1 MRDLATP
8 IIACMVLAL
17 GWLSPAS
24 AQPPATDDRHVFE
37 AAHFVAG
44 APRNAYDMLLQVPAF
59 TIIESDADVRGYA
72 AALGNVLID
81 GAHPAS
87 KREDIASVLKR
98 IPARS
103 VERIELIRTATRGIE
118 MAGHALVANI
128 VRIAEATSE
137 TAIDAGLVASTD
149 GWFAPQAAFEYG
161 RRRDDRGFDLAIK
174 VEPEFDDD
182 SGRGTVRTRAADGSL
197 IDASRLDTRSINRA
211 DEATASWRQPLA
223 DGRLSLT
230 AALRGERADV
240 DSTFTPDD
248 ESESSEDIR
257 EHERLREAEA
267 GVRYVRS
274 FAARTTLEVVASQ
287 RLGWLDANER
297 AREGDDSEAFDERT
311 ETGERLGR
319 IDLTHEWSDRLTLSS
334 GLEGAFNSLDSRARL
349 FENDEAV
356 LLPGSDVRIEE
367 NRSEGSIGATWK
379 PGGDWIVESALRIEQ
394 STIEQSGD
402 SPLQRRFRYSKPRL
416 AVRWDGEGANQ
427 WRLGLTRDVGQ
438 LDFADFVASASL
450 DTGVISAGNAELEP
464 DKTWRLEAAWQR
476 QLWTDA
482 AFTLTV
488 AHDRISD
495 VVDRVLVV
503 TPDDVFD
510 APGNI
515 GDGRRNSVAFDVSAP
530 LDRFGIAGA
539 RLRSTVLW
547 QHSRVTDPVT
557 GEPRGISEEK
567 PVEASIEF
575 RQALPSLR
583 MDWGIVVDEIAA
595 RETQYRFDEIT
606 RESERASWTLFAER
620 KLAEQ
625 WRLRVQVTDLFGRS
639 FREQQGSYD
648 GTRADGAL
656 EDIERRD
663 RRTPGVVSIR
673 VRRSF
678 GG

>member
-1 MRDLATP
+1 MRDLATST
-8 IIACMVLAL
+8 IACTILAL
-17 GWLSPAS
+17 GWLSLAN
-24 AQPPATDDRHVFE
+24 AQPPATDDRQVFE
-37 AAHFVAG
+37 AAHFVAS
-44 APRNAYDMLLQVPAF
+44 APRTAYDMLLQVPAF
-59 TIIESDADVRGYA
+59 TIIESDADVRGYT
-72 AALGNVLID
+72 AALGNVLVD

-103 VERIELIRTATRGIE
+103 VERIELIRTASQGIE
-118 MAGHALVANI
+118 MAGHALVANV
-128 VRIAEATSE
+128 VRMREATLE
-137 TAIDAGLVASTD
+137 TAIDSGVVASMD
-149 GWFAPQAAFEYG
+149 GWIGLQAAFEYG
-161 RRRDDRGFDLAIK
+161 RRSDERGFDLALK
-174 VEPEFDDD
+174 SEPELDDD
-182 SGRGTVRTRAADGSL
+182 SGLGTIRTRGADGSL
-197 IDASRLDTRSINRA
+197 IDSARLDTRTVNRA
-211 DEATASWRQPLA
+211 DEASASWRQPLVG
-223 DGRLSLT
+223 GRLTLT
-230 AALRGERADV
+230 AAMRGERVDV
-240 DSTFTPDD
+240 DSTITPDD
-248 ESESSEDIR
+248 DAQAEDIR
-257 EHERLREAEA
+257 EHERLLEAEA

-349 FENDEAV
+349 FENDQAV

-367 NRSEGSIGATWK
+367 SRSEGSIGATWK

-402 SPLQRRFRYSKPRL
+402 SPLQRRFRYNKPRVVL
-416 AVRWDGEGANQ
+416 RWNGEGANQ
-427 WRLGLTRDVGQ
+427 WRLGLARDVGQ

-482 AFTLTV
+482 AFTLTL

-515 GDGRRNSVAFDVSAP
+515 GDGRRNSVAFDFSAP
-530 LDRFGIAGA
+530 LDRFGIPGA

-557 GEPRGISEEK
+557 GERRGISEEK

-583 MDWGIVVDEIAA
+583 MDWGIVIDEIAA

-625 WRLRVQVTDLFGRS
+625 WRLHAQVTDLFGRG
-639 FREQQGSYD
+639 FREQQDSYD
-648 GTRADGAL
+648 GTRANGAI
-656 EDIERRD
+656 EEIERRD
-663 RRTPGVVSIR
+663 RRTPGVVSIS